1 MIIEKKK
8 EKIKILDKDI
18 DNTKL
23 KTRKLNVFMLG
34 PSLSEQGGMGA
45 VQRQILNG
53 VSEKVIIKHASTWDG
68 KTSTFI
74 LFTRALIFF
83 LEKLLKGQVDLVHI
97 HVSEGGSVVRKSI
110 LALLAFAFSKP
121 VIMHTHGCEF
131 HLFYNKLP
139 RTIKQ
144 LLNKVLQNCTC
155 LIVLSESWK
164 KIYIDKCNL
173 KVNQVKVLYNPVAVP
188 QNVYDCTNLDKITF
202 LFLGK
207 INQRKGVFDLLN
219 ALAMLPSVTRNKIRA
234 ILAGSGEI
242 EKAKA
247 LAKDL
252 DIESLVEFPG
262 WVNIKQRDD
271 FLAQAN
277 VFVLPSYNE
286 GLPMALL
293 EAMSWG
299 LPVVTT
305 PVGGITEV
313 VTHYKTGLLVE
324 PGNIRQLAA
333 SMQIL
338 IDNESLRLSL
348 GNAARKQASLLDT
361 KNYSHELLN
370 LYHSIM

>member
-1 MIIEKKK
+1 
-8 EKIKILDKDI
+8 
-18 DNTKL
+18 
-23 KTRKLNVFMLG
+23 
-34 PSLSEQGGMGA
+34 
-45 VQRQILNG
+45 
-53 VSEKVIIKHASTWDG
+53 
-68 KTSTFI
+68 
-74 LFTRALIFF
+74 
-83 LEKLLKGQVDLVHI
+83 
-97 HVSEGGSVVRKSI
+97 
-110 LALLAFAFSKP
+110 
-121 VIMHTHGCEF
+121 MHTHGCEF

-144 LLNKVLQNCTC
+144 LLNKVFQNCAC
-155 LIVLSESWK
+155 LIVLSKSWK
-164 KIYIDKCNL
+164 NIYIEQCNL

-188 QNVYDCTNLDKITF
+188 QSVYDRTNLDKITF

-207 INQRKGVFDLLN
+207 INQRKGIFDLLH

-242 EKAKA
+242 EKAEA
-247 LAKDL
+247 LAKEL
-252 DIESLVEFPG
+252 NIESLVEFPG

-313 VTHYKTGLLVE
+313 VTHYKTGLLVQ
-324 PGNIRQLAA
+324 PGSIQELAA

>member
-1 MIIEKKK
+1 MINEKKK
-8 EKIKILDKDI
+8 GRVITLNRDI
-18 DNTKL
+18 DNTKQ
-23 KTRKLNVFMLG
+23 KKRKLNVFMFG
-34 PSLSEQGGMGA
+34 PSLSEKGGMGA

-53 VSEKVIIKHASTWDG
+53 VSEKVTIKHASTWDG
-68 KTSTFI
+68 KNNTFI

-144 LLNKVLQNCTC
+144 LLNKVFQNCAC
-155 LIVLSESWK
+155 LIVLSKSWK
-164 KIYIDKCNL
+164 NIYIEQCNL

-188 QNVYDCTNLDKITF
+188 QSVYDRTNLDKITF

-207 INQRKGVFDLLN
+207 INQRKGIFDLLH

-242 EKAKA
+242 EKAEA
-247 LAKDL
+247 LAKEL
-252 DIESLVEFPG
+252 NIESLVEFPG

-313 VTHYKTGLLVE
+313 VTHYKTGLLVQ
-324 PGNIRQLAA
+324 PGSIQELAA

>member
-1 MIIEKKK
+1 MITEKKK

-97 HVSEGGSVVRKSI
+97 HVSERGSVVRKSI

-219 ALAMLPSVTRNKIRA
+219 ALAMLPSVTRNKIRV

-247 LAKDL
+247 LAKDS

-333 SMQIL
+333 SMEIL

>member
-1 MIIEKKK
+1 MITEKKK

-97 HVSEGGSVVRKSI
+97 HVSERGSVVRKSI

-207 INQRKGVFDLLN
+207 INQRKGVFDLLH
-219 ALAMLPSVTRNKIRA
+219 ALAMLPSVTRNKIRV